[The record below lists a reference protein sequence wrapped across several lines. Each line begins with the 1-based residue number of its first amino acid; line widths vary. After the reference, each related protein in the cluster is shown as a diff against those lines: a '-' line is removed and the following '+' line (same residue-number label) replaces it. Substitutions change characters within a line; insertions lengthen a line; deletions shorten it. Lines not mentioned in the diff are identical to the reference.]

1 MTTSPIH
8 NILLTIIGGDRP
20 RVVLDRVKSF

>member
-8 NILLTIIGGDRP
+8 NIY
-20 RVVLDRVKSF
+20 